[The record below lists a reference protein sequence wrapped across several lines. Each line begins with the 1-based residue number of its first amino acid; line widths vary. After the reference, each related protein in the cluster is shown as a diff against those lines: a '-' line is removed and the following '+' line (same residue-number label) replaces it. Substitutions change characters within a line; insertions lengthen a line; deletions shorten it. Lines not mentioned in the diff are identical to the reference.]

1 MDASFFSVD
10 SKHLGIYRFL
20 ELSKE
25 HHKNNRKPQAVYM
38 LRKKKQVE
46 DILDRRLKTL
56 ETMETMLLKI
66 EASQNDL
73 QVNTLSY
80 SRIALTHPTS
90 VKVVQ
95 AFNLGADAL
104 RLLLDSKELNADNV
118 DKTMENIQ
126 DTLQDQKE
134 IEDAITVGN
143 QDVNNAYLPDD
154 AALEEELELLQQED
168 SDLNHRHHK
177 QPQVNLTQPI
187 DTESELLRLQNVL
200 SSLNHP
206 SHHYSQPKKVKE
218 LA

>member
-1 MDASFFSVD
+1 M
-10 SKHLGIYRFL
+10 
-20 ELSKE
+20 
-25 HHKNNRKPQAVYM
+25 
-38 LRKKKQVE
+38 
-46 DILDRRLKTL
+46 
-56 ETMETMLLKI
+56 
-66 EASQNDL
+66 
-73 QVNTLSY
+73 
-80 SRIALTHPTS
+80 
-90 VKVVQ
+90 
-95 AFNLGADAL
+95 
-104 RLLLDSKELNADNV
+104 DSKELNAGNV

-168 SDLNHRHHK
+168 SHYK

-206 SHHYSQPKKVKE
+206 SQHHYPQIKKVKE